1 MKKKLTVIKVGGKVV
16 EEESSLNALLN
27 DFTKL
32 EGSKVNIL
40 AISEADFSVLSS
52 KSFTNVIIL

>member
-32 EGSKVNIL
+32 EGCKVL
-40 AISEADFSVLSS
+40 VMEADDQRQ
-52 KSFTNVIIL
+52 KSPLNWALKVKW